1 MGRTRRRIPSAVP
14 VALSVVVALALTG
27 CSDDGGK
34 KDTSEATAKEFLAA
48 WQANDIPKAAALTD
62 DPAKATAALNDA
74 RKQLQ
79 LRQGEYAAKGYT
91 KGEDDKPGSLAYS
104 AKLTVAGVP
113 EPLTIESAV
122 PVVNKDGKAVV
133 HWEAKIL
140 HPQFEEGWK
149 FSNVRKSPDRA
160 SILDRNGGNLAGAMP
175 AVSISLWPSKMGANA
190 DAIYAALSDPVFD
203 KDIPKLKDQV
213 AKSNPE
219 NAVFV
224 VNLSKDKFDRIAKPK
239 LERFGPAIVIKD
251 ITLQT
256 STVAKQIVGQVGEA
270 TDEILQKPGYENAG
284 AGDQVGTSGLQARYQ
299 AQLGGTPTTKVTVK
313 NGSGAEVATL
323 YEKGGT
329 PGTPIKTTLDQK
341 MQTEAEKVMAASDKN
356 ASIVA
361 IDTKTGGILAAA
373 NNPANGNNSAFNGR
387 YAPGSTF
394 KTVTAA
400 ALLQSGLKPTDKAP
414 CENTLVVNGQT
425 FKNYDDLKPIPD
437 ATFGAD
443 FMQSC
448 NTGFIAQSDR
458 LQDDTLTKVASDVF
472 GVGQQW
478 DVGTTTFDGS
488 VPPAAS
494 KNEKAASMIGQGKVQ
509 ASPLVM
515 ASVAATVESGTFNQ
529 PVIVTDPAPPAR
541 AASKPV
547 DPAIAGQLRAL
558 MQSVVAGGTAESL
571 KGVAEGAK
579 TGTAEF
585 SEGGQVLTNG
595 WMIAFKGDIA
605 VAVIVE
611 KGESG
616 GKAAGPIV
624 KAFLSAV

>member
-34 KDTSEATAKEFLAA
+34 KDTSEKTAQEFLAA

-62 DPAKATAALNDA
+62 NPAKATAALTDA

-79 LRQGEYAAKGYT
+79 LRQGEYTAEGYT
-91 KGEDDKPGSLAYS
+91 KGKDDTPGSLAFS

-113 EPLTIESAV
+113 EPLTIKSAV
-122 PVVNKDGKAVV
+122 PVLNKDGKSVV
-133 HWEAKIL
+133 LWGPKIL

-149 FSNVRKSPDRA
+149 FSNVRKTPDRA

-190 DAIYAALSDPVFD
+190 DAIYAALADPVFD
-203 KDIPKLKDQV
+203 KDVPKLKEQV
-213 AKSNPE
+213 AKSNPD

-224 VNLSKDKFDRIAKPK
+224 VNLSKDKFDRVAKPK

-299 AQLGGTPTTKVTVK
+299 AQLGGTPTTKVTIK
-313 NGSGAEVATL
+313 NGSGADVATL
-323 YEKGGT
+323 FEKGGT
-329 PGTPIKTTLDQK
+329 PGTPVKTTIDQK

-373 NNPANGNNSAFNGR
+373 NNPANGANNAFNGH

-400 ALLQSGLKPTDKAP
+400 ALLQAGLKPTDKAP

-448 NTGFIAQSDR
+448 NTGFIAQADR

-529 PVIVTDPAPPAR
+529 PVIVTDPAPAGR

-547 DPAIAGQLRAL
+547 DPALAGQLRAL
-558 MQSVVAGGTAESL
+558 MQSVVQGGTAESL
-571 KGVAEGAK
+571 KGTADGAK

-585 SEGGQVLTNG
+585 SEGGAVLTNG

-624 KAFLSAV
+624 KAFLGAV